1 MALKP
6 CRECKKKVSTEA
18 ATCPSCGVPNPTTR
32 YSKQTINKKEK
43 SIFVKMFTGYDS
55 EKTSLD
61 KIKTNKKTKV
71 DKPIYEENL
80 RSRTYFKDE
89 KSPVAFLKGDVDLAL
104 AYWGY
109 GVIGS
114 MFAGFILIYLSAASI
129 IFLYL
134 FIIVMVGFIIGLWN
148 CASSYNE
155 RMKRNNNSTAWGVIV
170 QILCVISSLQLI
182 NTIREIL

>member
-6 CRECKKKVSTEA
+6 CRECKKKISTEA
-18 ATCPSCGVPNPTTR
+18 ATCPSCGAPNPTTK
-32 YSKQTINKKEK
+32 YSKKTNNKKK

-55 EKTSLD
+55 EKTFLD
-61 KIKTNKKTKV
+61 EIKSNKKTKV
-71 DKPIYEENL
+71 DKPIYEENIK
-80 RSRTYFKDE
+80 SKTYFKDE
-89 KSPVAFLKGDVDLAL
+89 KSPVAFLKGGVDLPL

-114 MFAGFILIYLSAASI
+114 MLTGSILIYLSATSI

-134 FIIVMVGFIIGLWN
+134 FIIIMVGFIIGLWN

-155 RMKRNNNSTAWGVIV
+155 RMKRNNDSTVWGVIV

-182 NTIREIL
+182 NIIREIL